1 MFGQYYAQR
10 DAALLAATGPASV
23 LFCQASYACDL
34 LEDILNRG
42 LALEGALR
50 CHQEYPGAAN
60 ELENAVA
67 LFIEDV
73 REASVRGRRARLF
86 ATDSNSER
94 ECERVSACNAEPED
108 RLAKIGGPLCPEV
121 SVYDLSSEPKRCR
134 D

>member
-1 MFGQYYAQR
+1 MNDVWTILRKAGCRFAGSHRAR
-10 DAALLAATGPASV
+10 V
-23 LFCQASYACDL
+23 RIFCQASYACDL

-50 CHQEYPGAAN
+50 CHQGDHGAAN

-67 LFIEDV
+67 LFLEDV
-73 REASVRGRRARLF
+73 REASIRGRRARLF

-108 RLAKIGGPLCPEV
+108 SLAKIGGPLCPEV
-121 SVYDLSSEPKRCR
+121 SVYDLNAVS
-134 D
+134 